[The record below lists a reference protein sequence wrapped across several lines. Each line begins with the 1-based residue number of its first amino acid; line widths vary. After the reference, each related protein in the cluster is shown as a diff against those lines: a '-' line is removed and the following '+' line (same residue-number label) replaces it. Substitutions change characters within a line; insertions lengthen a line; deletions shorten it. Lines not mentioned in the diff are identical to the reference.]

1 MSLIIAG
8 SDSVKCKLDH
18 VVEFFTAAAPPQQ
31 VLADMKQAGF
41 NVTHLYGLTEVY
53 GPSVVNDWHH
63 EWDCLPLSEQA
74 ALKARQ
80 GVRYLGA

>member
-1 MSLIIAG
+1 
-8 SDSVKCKLDH
+8 
-18 VVEFFTAAAPPQQ
+18 
-31 VLADMKQAGF
+31 MKQVGF

-63 EWDCLPLSEQA
+63 EWDGLPLPEQA

-80 GVRYLGA
+80 GTLFSA

>member
-1 MSLIIAG
+1 M
-8 SDSVKCKLDH
+8 
-18 VVEFFTAAAPPQQ
+18 VEFFTAAAPPPQQ

-63 EWDCLPLSEQA
+63 EWDRLPLSEQA
-74 ALKARQ
+74 ALKSSA
-80 GVRYLGA
+80 GGTLFSA